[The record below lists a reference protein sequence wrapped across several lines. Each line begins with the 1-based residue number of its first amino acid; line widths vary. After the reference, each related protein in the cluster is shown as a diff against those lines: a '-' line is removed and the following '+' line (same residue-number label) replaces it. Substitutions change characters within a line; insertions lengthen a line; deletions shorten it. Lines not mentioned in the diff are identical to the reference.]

1 MNLRIVFILL
11 LSFVFVSSC
20 RKQDDNVFLE
30 NETTTGFDGYSST
43 NSLKV
48 ETSTV
53 REDSLKTDSLSH
65 NLLGVINDPVFGK
78 YQAST
83 FFQLKLPQVGN
94 VISTNTLDSVVL
106 FLQFTSTTAYY
117 GDLNSE
123 ISFNVHELTES
134 MGSKVTHSNQSYT
147 YDNTPIGTFTGRFD
161 VNDSMNYTSLGTAYK
176 GAPGIS
182 IKMSNAFAQKMF
194 NASASDLSSQS
205 NFLTF
210 LKGLVLVPTN
220 TPPSGSG
227 AIAAINL
234 KGAFSKLRIYYN
246 GNMQSDFKVF
256 DDCERFS
263 SYSFSNQGSEIN
275 KQKALGGSGNFDTT
289 FVMAMTGAKTFIK
302 LPELFTIVPTN
313 GKLISVGKAEI
324 IIRPL
329 AGTYT
334 APYTLPKRMLLFV
347 KDKETGLNAGMIDML
362 EPFYGGSY
370 DASKNEY
377 RFNITRYIQSLY
389 TDYQLKGT
397 NNNLGLYLAIPSDSP
412 VAPSRIMVDAK
423 KGGSGSGIEF
433 KLIYTEL

>member
-43 NSLKV
+43 DTLMV
-48 ETSTV
+48 QTSTV

-65 NLLGVINDPVFGK
+65 NLIGVINDPVFGK

-83 FFQLKLPQVGN
+83 YFQLKLPQVGN
-94 VISTNTLDSVVL
+94 VISTNTLDSAVL
-106 FLQFTSTTAYY
+106 FLQFTSSTAYY

-123 ISFNVHELTES
+123 ISFNVYELTES
-134 MGSKVTHSNQSYT
+134 MGSSVTHSNQSYA
-147 YDNTPIGTFTGRFD
+147 YDNTPIGTFTGKYH
-161 VNDSMNYTSLGTAYK
+161 VSDSLAYTSLGTTYK

-182 IKMSNAFAQKMF
+182 IKLSSAFAQKMF
-194 NASASDLSSQS
+194 NATSNDLSSQA
-205 NFLTF
+205 NFLNF
-210 LKGLVLVPTN
+210 LKGLVLVPAN

-234 KGAFSKLRIYYN
+234 KGAFTRLRVYYN

-263 SYSFSNQGSEIN
+263 SYSINNQGSEITG
-275 KQKALGGSGNFDTT
+275 QKSFNGTANFDTT
-289 FVMAMTGAKTFIK
+289 YVMAMSGAKTYIK
-302 LPELFTIVPTN
+302 LPELFNIVPNN

-324 IIRPL
+324 VFRPL
-329 AGTYT
+329 AGTYN
-334 APYTLPKRMLLFV
+334 APFTLPKRMLLFV

-362 EPFYGGSY
+362 EPFYGGTY
-370 DASKNEY
+370 NASKNEY

-397 NNNLGLYLAIPSDSP
+397 NNNLGLFLAIPSDSP
-412 VAPSRIMVDAK
+412 VSPSRIMIDAS
-423 KGGSGSGIEF
+423 KGNAGSGIEF

>member
-1 MNLRIVFILL
+1 VNLRIVLL
-11 LSFVFVSSC
+11 LILSCVFVSSC

-43 NSLKV
+43 DTLMLS
-48 ETSTV
+48 TCTV

-65 NLLGVINDPVFGK
+65 NLIGQINDPVFGK
-78 YQAST
+78 YKAST

-94 VISTNTLDSVVL
+94 VISTNTLDSAVL
-106 FLQFTSTTAYY
+106 FLQFTSSTAYY
-117 GDLNSE
+117 GDLTSQV
-123 ISFNVHELTES
+123 SFDVHELTES
-134 MGSKVTHSNQSYT
+134 MNSSVTHSNKSYT
-147 YDNTPIGTFTGRFD
+147 FDNTPIGSFNGKF
-161 VNDSMNYTSLGTAYK
+161 NIQDSLAYNNLGVINK

-182 IKMSNAFAQKMF
+182 IKLSNAMAQKLF
-194 NASASDLSSQS
+194 NASATDLSSQA
-205 NFLTF
+205 NFLSF
-210 LKGLVLVPTN
+210 FKGIALVPTG
-220 TPPSGSG
+220 TPASGSG

-234 KGAFSKLRIYYN
+234 KGAFTRLRVYYN

-263 SYSFSNQGSEIN
+263 SYSVSDQGAEITQ
-275 KQKALGGSGNFDTT
+275 QKALKGAASFDTT
-289 FVMAMTGAKTFIK
+289 YVMAMAGAKTFIQ
-302 LPELFTIVPTN
+302 LPELFNIVPTN
-313 GKLISVGKAEI
+313 GKLISVGKAEVV
-324 IIRPL
+324 IRPL
-329 AGTYT
+329 AGSYN
-334 APYTLPKRMLLFV
+334 APFTLPKRMLLFV

-362 EPFYGGSY
+362 EPFYGGTY
-370 DASKNEY
+370 NATKNEY

-412 VAPSRIMVDAK
+412 VAPSRIMIDAK

>member
-30 NETTTGFDGYSST
+30 NETTSGFDGYSST
-43 NSLKV
+43 DTLMV
-48 ETSTV
+48 HTSTV

-65 NLLGVINDPVFGK
+65 NLIGVINDPVFGK
-78 YQAST
+78 YQASSY
-83 FFQLKLPQVGN
+83 FQLKLPQVGN

-123 ISFNVHELTES
+123 ISFNVYELSES
-134 MGSKVTHSNQSYT
+134 MGSAVTHSNQSYT
-147 YDNTPIGTFTGRFD
+147 YDNTPIGTFTGRFN
-161 VNDSMNYTSLGTAYK
+161 VTDSLAYTSLGTSYK

-182 IKMSNAFAQKMF
+182 IKLSTAFAQKMF
-194 NASASDLSSQS
+194 NATANDLSSQS
-205 NFLTF
+205 NFLSF

-220 TPPSGSG
+220 TPPSGTG

-234 KGAFSKLRIYYN
+234 KGTYSMLRIYYN

-263 SYSFSNQGSEIN
+263 NYTISNQGSEMLS
-275 KQKALGGSGNFDTT
+275 QKVLKGTSDFDTT
-289 FVMAMTGAKTFIK
+289 FVMAMSGAKTYIQ
-302 LPELFTIVPTN
+302 LPELFNIVPNN

-324 IIRPL
+324 VIRPL
-329 AGTYT
+329 AGTYN
-334 APYTLPKRMLLFV
+334 APFTLPKRMLLFV

-362 EPFYGGSY
+362 EPFYGGTY
-370 DASKNEY
+370 NASKNEY
-377 RFNITRYIQSLY
+377 RFNVTRYVQSLY

-397 NNNLGLYLAIPSDSP
+397 NNNLGMYLAIPSDSP
-412 VAPSRIMVDAK
+412 VAPSRIMIDAS
-423 KGGSGSGIEF
+423 KGNVGSGIEF